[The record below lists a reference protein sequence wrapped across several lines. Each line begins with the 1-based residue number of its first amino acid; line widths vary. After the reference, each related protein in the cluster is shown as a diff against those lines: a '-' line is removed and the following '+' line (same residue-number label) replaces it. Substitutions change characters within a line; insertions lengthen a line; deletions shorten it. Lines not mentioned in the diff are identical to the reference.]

1 MPDDRP
7 PTGVTDAPDR
17 GVPDVPRHPRCHN
30 APVPDSLPPDSV
42 TPESSESSESYGA
55 EPPEPDIAAL
65 TIPAQSGN
73 EPLSSSA
80 VYVAAP
86 EGDTGKSTVALG
98 LLRILAGTVQRVGV
112 FRPVTVAP
120 RPVPGVTTGAA
131 TGTATADESARDRI
145 LEMLL
150 QHTTVD
156 LDYEDCIGVTNLRVH
171 EDRDAAL
178 AEIVDRYQ
186 VVARQC
192 DVVVILGTDYTGV
205 PSPTEY
211 DFNATIAVNLGAP
224 VLLVLR
230 GTDRSPAEIGTNARL
245 TLDELRAEHA
255 HPVGVVANRCDP
267 DALEAIQAELDT
279 LDVPAWTLPTQ
290 ALLTAPTMG
299 ELKEAVDGTLYSGD
313 PALLDREAMAVMVG
327 GMTGDRILE
336 RLVDGMVVIV
346 PADRTD
352 AVLAI
357 LTAHAA
363 EGFPSLAGMIW
374 NGGVTPNPALDK
386 LVRGM
391 RSTLPIVCTQHGT
404 YDTARLAAE
413 TRGRVYSGSGR
424 KVETALSLMEKHVDT
439 EELLARLR
447 VDTPDVM
454 TPQMFEHQLLERAR
468 ANKRHIVLPEG
479 DDDRILHAAGRLLR
493 RDVADLTILGD
504 PEAIRRRADELGI
517 DLSGAQLLDPRE
529 SEHADRFAEE
539 YAELRKHKGMTLDVA
554 RDRILDISY
563 FATMMVHTG
572 LADGMVSGA
581 AHTTAHTI
589 RPALEIIRTRPD
601 VKTVSSVFLMCLA
614 DHVLAF
620 GDCAVVPDPT
630 AEQLA
635 DIAVSSAE
643 TAARFGIEPRVALL
657 SYSTGDSGTGADVDK
672 VREATALVR
681 SRIADAAASAAGPA
695 SRAADPVAG
704 LVVDGPLQFDAA
716 VDPTVAGKKMPD
728 SEVAGRA
735 TVLVFPDLNTG
746 NNTYKAVQRTAG
758 AVAIGPVLQGLR
770 KPINDL
776 SRGALVEDIV
786 NTVAITA
793 VQAQG
798 AGDSQGSDS

>member
-1 MPDDRP
+1 MS
-7 PTGVTDAPDR
+7 
-17 GVPDVPRHPRCHN
+17 
-30 APVPDSLPPDSV
+30 DSLPPESV
-42 TPESSESSESYGA
+42 APEPTACEPSEAAASTGAELSES
-55 EPPEPDIAAL
+55 DLAAL
-65 TIPAQSGN
+65 SIPSQSGG

-80 VYVAAP
+80 VYVVAP

-120 RPVPGVTTGAA
+120 RPASPGVDQ
-131 TGTATADESARDRI
+131 DEPVRDRI
-145 LEMLL
+145 VEMLL
-150 QHTTVD
+150 HHTTVD

-171 EDRDAAL
+171 ENRDAAL
-178 AEIVDRYQ
+178 SEIVDRYQ
-186 VVARQC
+186 AVARQC
-192 DVVVILGTDYTGV
+192 DVVVIVGTDYTGV
-205 PSPTEY
+205 PSPTEF
-211 DFNATIAVNLGAP
+211 DFNATLAVNLGAP

-230 GTDRSPAEIGTNARL
+230 GADRTPVEIGTNARL

-267 DALEAIQAELDT
+267 DSLDEILAELSS
-279 LDVPAWTLPTQ
+279 LDVPAWTLPAQ
-290 ALLTAPTMG
+290 PLLTSPTMG
-299 ELKEAVDGTLYSGD
+299 ELMEAVDGELYSGD

-357 LTAHAA
+357 LAAHAA

-374 NGGVTPNPALDK
+374 NGGVKPNAALDR

-391 RSTLPIVCTQHGT
+391 RSTLPIVCTGHGT

-424 KVETALSLMEKHVDT
+424 KVEAALSLMEKYVDT
-439 EELLARLR
+439 EELLAPLR
-447 VDTPDVM
+447 VDSPDVM

-468 ANKRHIVLPEG
+468 ADKRHIVLPEG

-517 DLSGAQLLDPRE
+517 DLRAATLLDPRT
-529 SEHADRFAEE
+529 SEHADRFAEQ

-554 RDRILDISY
+554 RDRMLDISY

-601 VKTVSSVFLMCLA
+601 VETVSSVFLMGLS

-630 AEQLA
+630 AQQLA
-635 DIAVSSAE
+635 DIALSSAE
-643 TAARFGIEPRVALL
+643 TASRFGITPRVALL
-657 SYSTGDSGTGADVDK
+657 SYSTGDSGSGADVDK

-681 SRIADAAASAAGPA
+681 SRIAAAAGD
-695 SRAADPVAG
+695 DPVAD

-716 VDPTVAGKKMPD
+716 VDPTVAAKKMPD

-776 SRGALVEDIV
+776 SRGSLVEDIV

-798 AGDSQGSDS
+798 TDDHQESDS

>member
-1 MPDDRP
+1 M
-7 PTGVTDAPDR
+7 
-17 GVPDVPRHPRCHN
+17 
-30 APVPDSLPPDSV
+30 PDSLPP
-42 TPESSESSESYGA
+42 ESEA
-55 EPPEPDIAAL
+55 AAL
-65 TIPAQSGN
+65 TIPPQSGG

-80 VYVAAP
+80 VYVVAA

-120 RPVPGVTTGAA
+120 RPPAPGV
-131 TGTATADESARDRI
+131 DENEPARDRI

-178 AEIVDRYQ
+178 SEIVHRYDA
-186 VVARQC
+186 VARQC

-205 PSPTEY
+205 PSPTEF

-224 VLLVLR
+224 VVLVIR
-230 GTDRSPAEIGTNARL
+230 GSDRTPAEIGTNARL

-267 DALEAIQAELDT
+267 DALEDVRAELAT
-279 LDVPAWTLPTQ
+279 LDVPAWALPSQ

-299 ELKEAVDGTLYSGD
+299 ELMAAVDGDLYSGD

-352 AVLAI
+352 AVLSI
-357 LTAHAA
+357 LNAHAA

-374 NGGVTPNPALDK
+374 NGGVEPNPALDR

-391 RSTLPIVCTQHGT
+391 RSTLPIIRTTHGT

-439 EELLARLR
+439 EELLAPLR

-468 ANKRHIVLPEG
+468 GDKRHIVLPEG

-517 DLSGAQLLDPRE
+517 DLSAAQLLDPRT
-529 SEHADRFAEE
+529 SEHAEPFAEQ
-539 YAELRKHKGMTLDVA
+539 YAELRKHKGMTMDVA

-601 VKTVSSVFLMCLA
+601 VETVSSVFLMCLA

-630 AEQLA
+630 AKQLA

-643 TAARFGIEPRVALL
+643 TASRFGIDPRVALL
-657 SYSTGDSGTGADVDK
+657 SYSTGDSGSGADVDK

-681 SRIADAAASAAGPA
+681 SRVDGASGDDPA
-695 SRAADPVAG
+695 AG

-728 SEVAGRA
+728 SPVAGRA

-798 AGDSQGSDS
+798 ATDSQERDT

>member
-1 MPDDRP
+1 MS
-7 PTGVTDAPDR
+7 
-17 GVPDVPRHPRCHN
+17 
-30 APVPDSLPPDSV
+30 DSLPPESV
-42 TPESSESSESYGA
+42 APEPTACEPSEAAASTGAELSES
-55 EPPEPDIAAL
+55 DLAAL
-65 TIPAQSGN
+65 SIPSQSGG

-80 VYVAAP
+80 VYVVAP

-120 RPVPGVTTGAA
+120 RPASPGVDQ
-131 TGTATADESARDRI
+131 DEPVRDRI
-145 LEMLL
+145 VEMLL
-150 QHTTVD
+150 HHTTVD

-171 EDRDAAL
+171 ENRDAAL
-178 AEIVDRYQ
+178 SEIVDRYQ
-186 VVARQC
+186 AVARQC
-192 DVVVILGTDYTGV
+192 DVVVIVGTDYTGV
-205 PSPTEY
+205 PSPTEF
-211 DFNATIAVNLGAP
+211 DFNATLAVNLGAP

-230 GTDRSPAEIGTNARL
+230 GADRTPVEIGTNARL

-267 DALEAIQAELDT
+267 DSLDEILAELSS
-279 LDVPAWTLPTQ
+279 LDVPAWTLPAQ
-290 ALLTAPTMG
+290 PLLTSPTMG
-299 ELKEAVDGTLYSGD
+299 ELMEAVDGELYSGD

-357 LTAHAA
+357 LAAHAA

-374 NGGVTPNPALDK
+374 NGGVKPNAALDR

-391 RSTLPIVCTQHGT
+391 RSTLPIVCTGHGT

-424 KVETALSLMEKHVDT
+424 KVEAALSLMEKYVDT
-439 EELLARLR
+439 EELLAPLR
-447 VDTPDVM
+447 VDSPDVM

-468 ANKRHIVLPEG
+468 ADKRHIVLPEG

-517 DLSGAQLLDPRE
+517 DLSAATLLDPRT
-529 SEHADRFAEE
+529 SEHADRFAEQ

-554 RDRILDISY
+554 RDRMLDISY

-601 VKTVSSVFLMCLA
+601 VETVSSVFLMGLS

-630 AEQLA
+630 AQQLA

-643 TAARFGIEPRVALL
+643 TASRFGITPRVALL
-657 SYSTGDSGTGADVDK
+657 SYSTGDSGSGADVDK

-681 SRIADAAASAAGPA
+681 SRIAAAAGD
-695 SRAADPVAG
+695 DPVAD
-704 LVVDGPLQFDAA
+704 LVVDGPLQFVAA
-716 VDPTVAGKKMPD
+716 VDPTVAAKKMPD

-776 SRGALVEDIV
+776 SRGSLVEDIV

-798 AGDSQGSDS
+798 TDDHQESDS